1 MARAAP
7 PLIPPFRF
15 ATVEAA
21 RDGGA
26 GGSQSLYRSAYP
38 SLKNYSASSHLTF
51 CTRFPLPP
59 PAPTLQNSN
68 TLYDD
73 PLGF

>member
-38 SLKNYSASSHLTF
+38 SLKNYSASSH
-51 CTRFPLPP
+51 
-59 PAPTLQNSN
+59 
-68 TLYDD
+68 
-73 PLGF
+73 